1 LPKPP
6 TAILKPGK
14 DARIASGYLWIFKG
28 DIARIDGH
36 PDDGAIVDV
45 RTLRGKW
52 LGRGFINSK
61 SALTIRL
68 LTTQPEPVDDAFWRR
83 RLGDALAYRE
93 RFVRGPTAFR
103 LVYSEGDFLPGLIV
117 DRYGDVL
124 VLQTPALGMD
134 VRKEMLADLLVDLAA
149 PAGIYERNDV
159 SSRRLEGLDSRTG
172 WLRGEAS
179 TTIEIDEPVGNS
191 VRPQPFDTVRP
202 EPFDTVRPER
212 VEGRKSVRF
221 LVDIAHGHKTGF
233 YLDQREN
240 RMAIAPYVQGA
251 DVLDVFCYTGA
262 FAVHAALA
270 GARRVT
276 AIDSSADAVERAK
289 NAAILNHVED
299 RCEVMEANAFDTLRA
314 LVADKAA
321 YDAVI
326 LDPPPFAPTK
336 GSVERAAAGY
346 KEINLRAL
354 RLLRPGG
361 VLVTCSCSYH
371 VGEALLLHIV
381 AAAAADAHRRVR
393 LVEAR
398 GHAPDH
404 PVHPAMPETRYLTC
418 LILEV
423 T

>member
-1 LPKPP
+1 LPKLP
-6 TAILKPGK
+6 TVILKPGK
-14 DARIASGYLWIFKG
+14 DARIASGYLWVFKG
-28 DIARIDGH
+28 DIARMDGH
-36 PDDGAIVDV
+36 AEDGAIVDV

-83 RLGDALAYRE
+83 RLGDALAYRQ
-93 RFVRGPTAFR
+93 RFVHGTTAFR

-124 VLQTPALGMD
+124 VLQTPALGMN
-134 VRKEMLADLLVDLAA
+134 VRKDMLADLLMDLAA
-149 PAGIYERNDV
+149 PAAIYERNDV

-179 TTIEIDEPVGNS
+179 TTVEIVEPVGIH
-191 VRPQPFDTVRP
+191 VRP
-202 EPFDTVRPER
+202 EP
-212 VEGRKSVRF
+212 VEGRQSARF
-221 LVDIAHGHKTGF
+221 LADIADGHKTGF

-240 RMAIAPYVQGA
+240 RLAIAPYVQGA
-251 DVLDVFCYTGA
+251 DVLDVFCFTGA

-270 GARRVT
+270 GARAVT
-276 AIDSSADAVERAK
+276 GIDSSAEAVERAT

-299 RCEVMEANAFDTLRA
+299 RCEFLEADAFGTLRA

-361 VLVTCSCSYH
+361 ILVTCSCSHH
-371 VGEALLLHIV
+371 VGEALLLRIV

-398 GHAPDH
+398 GHVPDH